1 MVRHLDEE
9 LVLKGCWGFE
19 RGRGVLL
26 MTSLVESHSTRFF
39 SQDTN
44 MNDTDMQ
51 KLVYFAQ
58 LSICLERHWSF
69 AILQTYQRLGSRVS
83 WPHLP
88 PRRAARLTIRGCDMS
103 SCRDFPGTSRRRS
116 LRRELPLSH
125 Y

>member
-1 MVRHLDEE
+1 ML
-9 LVLKGCWGFE
+9 GFE

-58 LSICLERHWSF
+58 LSICLERQWSF
-69 AILQTYQRLGSRVS
+69 ATLQTYQRLGSRVS

-88 PRRAARLTIRGCDMS
+88 RAGQLGSPSVVATCRRAEI
-103 SCRDFPGTSRRRS
+103 F
-116 LRRELPLSH
+116 
-125 Y
+125 